1 MSGRK
6 ADGREGRLF
15 QIGDMARLFHL
26 SVSSIRHYEAL
37 GLLTPERVD
46 PATGYR
52 YYGPRQFEVFNTVRY
67 LRALNLPL
75 DEIADFLQDRDVD
88 RIEEK
93 LRAQKAAVAEKQRE
107 LARVER
113 KIDARLRQLQEA
125 QTAKLGAVELAR
137 IPACR
142 LFWVDEPLT
151 ARNYHELELSAG
163 KLAAAQAEALVFL
176 GKVGFSISAQRLAR
190 RQYDR
195 YDGAFLLLDE
205 ADRVDG
211 PVLCLPETHCA
222 RVRFRGH
229 HLQSPA
235 QYRALDDFIRGRG
248 LRIGGFSREITMIDQ
263 GFTSDPEKFVT
274 EISIPVEDA

>member
-1 MSGRK
+1 M
-6 ADGREGRLF
+6 
-15 QIGDMARLFHL
+15 
-26 SVSSIRHYEAL
+26 V
-37 GLLTPERVD
+37 
-46 PATGYR
+46 
-52 YYGPRQFEVFNTVRY
+52 TV
-67 LRALNLPL
+67 
-75 DEIADFLQDRDVD
+75 
-88 RIEEK
+88 K
-93 LRAQKAAVAEKQRE
+93 
-107 LARVER
+107 R
-113 KIDARLRQLQEA
+113 KIDARLRQLQAA
-125 QTAKLGAVELAR
+125 QTAKLGAVELVR
-137 IPACR
+137 VPACR

-211 PVLCLPETHCA
+211 PVLCLPETRCA

>member
-6 ADGREGRLF
+6 ADGGEGRLF

-67 LRALNLPL
+67 LRALDLPL

-113 KIDARLRQLQEA
+113 KIDARLRQLQAA
-125 QTAKLGAVELAR
+125 QTAKLGAVELVR
-137 IPACR
+137 VPACR
-142 LFWVDEPLT
+142 LFWVDEPLS
-151 ARNYHELELSAG
+151 AGDYHKLELSAG

-211 PVLCLPETHCA
+211 PVLCLPETRCA

>member
-6 ADGREGRLF
+6 ADGGEGRLF

-52 YYGPRQFEVFNTVRY
+52 Y
-67 LRALNLPL
+67 LRALDLPL
-75 DEIADFLQDRDVD
+75 DEIAEFLQDRDVD

-113 KIDARLRQLQEA
+113 KIDARLRQLQAA
-125 QTAKLGAVELAR
+125 QTAKLGAVELVR
-137 IPACR
+137 VPACR

-176 GKVGFSISAQRLAR
+176 GKVGFGISAQRLAR

-205 ADRVDG
+205 ADCVDG
-211 PVLCLPETHCA
+211 PVLCLPETRCA

-235 QYRALDDFIRGRG
+235 QYRVLDDFIRGRG

>member
-6 ADGREGRLF
+6 ADGGEGRLF

-67 LRALNLPL
+67 LRALDLPL

-113 KIDARLRQLQEA
+113 KIDARLRQLQAA
-125 QTAKLGAVELAR
+125 QTAKLLRRETASAR
-137 IPACR
+137 ASGRCCAKAQR
-142 LFWVDEPLT
+142 T
-151 ARNYHELELSAG
+151 ARPPSSG
-163 KLAAAQAEALVFL
+163 QT
-176 GKVGFSISAQRLAR
+176 GSRL
-190 RQYDR
+190 
-195 YDGAFLLLDE
+195 
-205 ADRVDG
+205 
-211 PVLCLPETHCA
+211 
-222 RVRFRGH
+222 
-229 HLQSPA
+229 
-235 QYRALDDFIRGRG
+235 
-248 LRIGGFSREITMIDQ
+248 
-263 GFTSDPEKFVT
+263 
-274 EISIPVEDA
+274 